1 MSRPPHRPS
10 PGGALSLLLFLLF
23 LLLPALPALAQDPG
37 EVGGEEALPLV
48 YVLAT
53 GGTIAGAGEPGALT
67 GYVSGEVPGDELV
80 QAVPQIERYAR
91 VVTEQIVNVES
102 SLITA
107 EIWLRLANRINE
119 LFHQTEPEV
128 AGVVVTHGT
137 WTLEETAYFLNLTVR
152 SEKPVAVVGAQ
163 RPPSA
168 LSPDGPLN
176 LLNAVRVAAD
186 PTSKGHGVLVVMNEE
201 INAAR
206 EVSKG
211 NTYRVEAF
219 RSGELGFLGYVDAD
233 RVVFYRTPTKRH
245 TLESEFDVR
254 SLTHLP
260 RVGIVMSH
268 TEATRLMVDAFVQ
281 EGYDGLILHGHG
293 SGVATPDLREG
304 LRDAARQIPVVR
316 TAQAENSRVLD
327 EQAWLEDG
335 ILAGDNLGPL
345 KARILLR
352 LALAHTRDPEELRRI
367 FSQY

>member
-1 MSRPPHRPS
+1 MTPRFWSSCRIGQTALLWLALLSVPS
-10 PGGALSLLLFLLF
+10 
-23 LLLPALPALAQDPG
+23 LASAQSNPD
-37 EVGGEEALPLV
+37 ALPLV

-53 GGTIAGAGEPGALT
+53 GGTIAGTGDPGALT
-67 GYVSGEVPGDELV
+67 GYVSGTIPGDALV
-80 QAVPQIERYAR
+80 RAVPQIAEHAR
-91 VVTEQIVNVES
+91 VVTEQIANVES

-107 EIWLRLANRINE
+107 QIWIQLTNRIHE
-119 LFHQTEPEV
+119 LFEQTDPRV

-152 SEKPVAVVGAQ
+152 SDRPVVVVGSQ
-163 RPPSA
+163 RPPTA
-168 LSPDGPLN
+168 LSADGPLN

-186 PTSKGHGVLVVMNEE
+186 PGSVGRGVMVVLNEE

-206 EVSKG
+206 EVTKS

-233 RVVFYRTPTKRH
+233 QVVFYRSSTRRH
-245 TLESEFDVR
+245 TKDSEFDVR
-254 SLTHLP
+254 NLTDLP

-268 TEATRLMVDAFVQ
+268 TEATRLLVDALVADGY
-281 EGYDGLILHGHG
+281 EGVILHGHG
-293 SGVATPDLREG
+293 SGVATPDLRQG
-304 LRDAARQIPVVR
+304 LRDAARTLPVVR

-327 EQAWLEDG
+327 DAGWLGDG
-335 ILAGDNLGPL
+335 ILSGDNLSPL

-352 LALAHTRDPEELRRI
+352 LALAHTRDPAEIRRI

>member
-1 MSRPPHRPS
+1 MPSSPRPWAQAVLAS
-10 PGGALSLLLFLLF
+10 LILAGA
-23 LLLPALPALAQDPG
+23 ARAQDPG
-37 EVGGEEALPLV
+37 PDLPRDGLPV
-48 YVLAT
+48 VHVLAT
-53 GGTIAGAGEPGALT
+53 GGTIAGAGDPGALT

-80 QAVPQIERYAR
+80 AAVPQINRYAR
-91 VVTEQIVNVES
+91 VVTEQVVNIES
-102 SLITA
+102 SLMTA
-107 EIWLRLANRINE
+107 EIWIQLANRINE
-119 LFHQTEPEV
+119 LFAQSDPEV

-186 PTSKGHGVLVVMNEE
+186 PASRGQGVLVVMNEE
-201 INAAR
+201 INGAR

-233 RVVFYRTPTKRH
+233 RVVFYRSPTKRH
-245 TLESEFDVR
+245 TLRSEFDV
-254 SLTHLP
+254 SGLAQLP
-260 RVGIVMSH
+260 RVGIVMSY
-268 TEATRLMVDAFVQ
+268 TEATRLPVDAFLR
-281 EGYDGLILHGHG
+281 EGYEGIILHGHG

-304 LRDAARQIPVVR
+304 LRDAARRIPVVR

-327 EQAWLEDG
+327 EAPWREDG

-352 LALAHTRDPEELRRI
+352 LALAHTRDPEEIRRI
-367 FSQY
+367 FSEY

>member
-1 MSRPPHRPS
+1 MSGPLVAALV
-10 PGGALSLLLFLLF
+10 PGL
-23 LLLPALPALAQDPG
+23 LLLPGLLLAPMGGLGQVPSGGAG
-37 EVGGEEALPLV
+37 EPTGPPDLPLV

-80 QAVPQIERYAR
+80 RAVPQIQEYAR
-91 VVTEQIVNVES
+91 VVTEQIANIES
-102 SLITA
+102 SLMDA
-107 EIWLRLANRINE
+107 EIWLRLANRINA
-119 LFHQTEPEV
+119 LFAQSDPEV

-152 SEKPVAVVGAQ
+152 SDRPVAVVGAQ

-168 LSPDGPLN
+168 ISPDGPLN

-186 PTSKGHGVLVVMNEE
+186 PDSRGHGVLVVMNEE

-233 RVVFYRTPTKRH
+233 RVVFYRSPTKRH
-245 TLESEFDVR
+245 TLHSEFDV
-254 SLTHLP
+254 SGLSSLP

-268 TEATRLMVDAFVQ
+268 TEATRLLVDALV
-281 EGYDGLILHGHG
+281 EDGYDGLILHGHG
-293 SGVATPDLREG
+293 SGVATPDLRAG
-304 LRDAARQIPVVR
+304 LRDAARRIPVVR

-327 EQAWLEDG
+327 EPAWLEDG

-352 LALAHTRDPEELRRI
+352 VALAHTRDPMELRRI
-367 FSQY
+367 LSQY